1 MATFLQL
8 LGAGAIVQFAAL
20 VLFVQV
26 AKTGWASAGKPLI
39 IGTFAIAMATIVWKA
54 VRSFKV
60 NTLALFCVGLAVA
73 AVAMLQIPGFLV
85 YPGLVKDVDFAS
97 SENVILVLVQVATL
111 FAMFL
116 LMTAL
121 LVLFNKTFNHFRSG
135 LSKRAPH

>member
-26 AKTGWASAGKPLI
+26 AKTGWTSAGKPLV

-60 NTLALFCVGLAVA
+60 NTLALFCVSLAVA
-73 AVAMLQIPGFLV
+73 AVAVLQIPAFLV

-121 LVLFNKTFNHFRSG
+121 LVLFNKAFNHFRSG
-135 LSKRAPH
+135 LSKSAPH